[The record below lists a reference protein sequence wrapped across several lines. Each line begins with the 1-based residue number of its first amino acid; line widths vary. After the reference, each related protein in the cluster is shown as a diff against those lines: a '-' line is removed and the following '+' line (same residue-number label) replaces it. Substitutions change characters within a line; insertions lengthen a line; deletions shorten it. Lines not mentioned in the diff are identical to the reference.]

1 MLVVVV
7 VQALATDDAAD
18 APHGFARISE
28 RMTGT
33 KLEVLNG
40 SGWKTR
46 LMTPAQSV
54 ATPARQK
61 RNKAHEGHRRKT
73 GAHYPHCVLS
83 RLGRL

>member
-28 RMTGT
+28 RMTRT

-40 SGWKTR
+40 SG
-46 LMTPAQSV
+46 
-54 ATPARQK
+54 
-61 RNKAHEGHRRKT
+61 
-73 GAHYPHCVLS
+73 
-83 RLGRL
+83 